1 MDLSETMLAN
11 WKPWIIVAHD
21 PIYRDFGELTLS
33 FLDCF
38 NGAKEHVKERTR
50 FETLLE
56 RGGKYFVR
64 QAQIVKNLFIFKWN
78 ELKWIYIN
86 IFFKKDN

>member
-1 MDLSETMLAN
+1 M
-11 WKPWIIVAHD
+11 AHD

-38 NGAKEHVKERTR
+38 NGVKEHVKERAR
-50 FETLLE
+50 FEILLE

-64 QAQIVKNLFIFKWN
+64 
-78 ELKWIYIN
+78 
-86 IFFKKDN
+86 